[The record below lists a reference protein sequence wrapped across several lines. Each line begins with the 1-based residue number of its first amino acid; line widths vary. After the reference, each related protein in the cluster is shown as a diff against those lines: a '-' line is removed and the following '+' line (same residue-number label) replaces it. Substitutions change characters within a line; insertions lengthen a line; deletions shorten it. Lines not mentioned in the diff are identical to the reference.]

1 MPKEYISSEPQ
12 ERGSV
17 AVSWGRDHGTIQIS
31 VAGPVGWRN
40 PLLDVIF
47 GEGVVSDVEQDNG
60 LDWFFTPSRNEIN
73 KLIRVLRT
81 ARDQAFGRD
90 E

>member
-17 AVSWGRDHGTIQIS
+17 KVAWGRDSGDIQIA
-31 VAGPVGWRN
+31 VAGPVGWRTSLVDLT
-40 PLLDVIF
+40 PQA
-47 GEGVVSDVEQDNG
+47 VEPDNA
-60 LDWFFTPSRNEIN
+60 LDWHFSPNRFEIN

>member
-17 AVSWGRDHGTIQIS
+17 QVRWGRHSGDVQIA
-31 VAGPVGWRN
+31 VAGPVGWRD
-40 PLLDVIF
+40 PYIHGLRTDVD
-47 GEGVVSDVEQDNG
+47 SDNG
-60 LDWFFTPSRNEIN
+60 LDWFFSPSRAEIN
-73 KLIRVLRT
+73 KLIRTLRQ